1 MVFMI
6 VVITPVIII
15 VILVIPVAFVHF
27 PAFLIVV
34 VMRMVPIGTG
44 VWGALPASGNP
55 AIVMPLW
62 YPISLD
68 PNTPRL
74 RWGTMALIAER
85 GRGCSN
91 VNRNLTECRDCQ
103 SCS

>member
-6 VVITPVIII
+6 IVITPVIII

-27 PAFLIVV
+27 PAYLIVV
-34 VMRMVPIGTG
+34 VMRMVPICAG
-44 VWGALPASGNP
+44 VWGTLPVPWNP

-68 PNTPRL
+68 PNKTCL
-74 RWGTMALIAER
+74 RRRTLALIAKR
-85 GRGCSN
+85 RRRCSN
-91 VNRNLTECRDCQ
+91 VNRNLTECR
-103 SCS
+103 